1 MLIEGDAVE
10 IEVLLKQG
18 FGVREV
24 ARRTGVSRNT
34 VRRVRA
40 EGADR
45 RYARSRW
52 PSKLDAYADYIRAR
66 LAAAAPGWIPATVML
81 SELRERGYA
90 GSHSILRAFMA
101 GLRPVKA
108 AELPNRFET
117 APGEQ
122 MQVDWAE
129 FRVEGLRW
137 YAFVAV
143 LGHSRWLFGRFVE
156 DQRFETLRDL
166 HVSAFEAMGGVPRT
180 ALYDNMSTVVVARV
194 DGVPQFH
201 AGMQAFSRDYRFAL
215 RLCRP
220 YRARTKGKVERVI
233 RYIRE
238 SFFGPLLAEYRQL
251 GAPLT
256 LDIVNGRFATWQR
269 EVANQ
274 RVHGTTDARPVDR
287 LVVEQAALQPLPD
300 LKAMQSVRE
309 RLAETAAVER
319 SATPLQRPLSVYDA
333 YSDGVRP

>member
-1 MLIEGDAVE
+1 MLIKGDAVE

-24 ARRTGVSRNT
+24 ARRTGASRNT

-40 EGADR
+40 EGSDR
-45 RYARSRW
+45 RYARPSR
-52 PSKLDAYADYIRAR
+52 PSKLDGYSDYIRTR
-66 LAAAAPGWIPATVML
+66 LAAAAPGWIPATVLL
-81 SELRERGYA
+81 SELQERGYA

-108 AELPNRFET
+108 AEPANRFET

-129 FRVEGLRW
+129 FRVDGLRW

-143 LGHSRWLFGRFVE
+143 LGYSRWLYGRFVE

-166 HVSAFEAMGGVPRT
+166 HVSAFQAMGGVPRT
-180 ALYDNMSTVVVARV
+180 GLYDNMSTVVVSRV

-201 AGMQAFSRDYRFAL
+201 AGMQAFAKDCGLAL

-238 SFFGPLLAEYRQL
+238 SFFAPLLAEYRQL
-251 GAPLT
+251 GVPLT
-256 LDIVNGRFATWQR
+256 LDIVNGRFAEWQR

-274 RVHGTTDARPVDR
+274 RVHGTTDARPIDR
-287 LVVEQAALQPLPD
+287 LEAEQAALQPLPD
-300 LKAMQSVRE
+300 LQAMQSVRE
-309 RLAETAAVER
+309 RLAETAPIER
-319 SATPLQRPLSVYDA
+319 SATPLQRPLAVYDV